1 MLVIGGSGL
10 LGYKLL
16 EKANNFEL
24 YSSYNKNSIKSKN
37 TEIIKINI
45 TNKENCQKIIEL
57 KPDIIVN
64 TAAMTNVD
72 YCEQF
77 KDNAYDVNVNGTK
90 NLAKVAQH
98 LGCKFIHISSD
109 AVFSGE
115 KNGYTEEDKPNPIN
129 TYGKT
134 KLESEEIASKVSNH
148 LILRP
153 SVLFGWIP
161 FNYIQ
166 SRDNSIK
173 TMNFAL
179 WVIRKLFEKQKLTI
193 VDDQFSTPTLADNLS
208 EKIIEMVTKDIQG
221 IFHSTGI
228 SCINR
233 LDFSKKIANRFGY
246 SDNNIIPCSSIKLK
260 QIAKRPLRSCLNC
273 DKIMKR
279 GVNLLKID
287 DAIQIM
293 YNQMKKEEPEF
304 IGEQLEKNRKIN
316 E

>member
-1 MLVIGGSGL
+1 MLIIGGSGL

-24 YSSYNKNSIKSKN
+24 YASYNKNSIKSKN
-37 TEIIKINI
+37 TEIIKVDI
-45 TNKENCQKIIEL
+45 TNEEDCQKIVEL

-77 KDNAYDVNVNGTK
+77 KNSAYNVNVNGTK
-90 NLAKVAQH
+90 NLAKVAQR

-109 AVFSGE
+109 AVFSGK
-115 KNGYTEEDKPNPIN
+115 KNKYVEEDEPNPIN
-129 TYGKT
+129 IYGKT
-134 KLESEEIASKVSNH
+134 KLESEKIASKVSNY

-161 FNYIQ
+161 MNYFQ
-166 SRDNSIK
+166 TRDNSIK

-179 WVIRKLFEKQKLTI
+179 WIIRKLFEKQKLTI

-208 EKIIEMVTKDIQG
+208 ENIIEMVTKDIQG
-221 IFHSTGI
+221 IFHSTGL

-233 LDFSKKIANRFGY
+233 LDFSKKLANRFGY

-260 QIAKRPLRSCLNC
+260 QIAERSLQSCLNC

-279 GVNLLKID
+279 GVNLLEID
-287 DAIQIM
+287 DAIEIM
-293 YNQMKKEEPEF
+293 YNQMKKEEPEL
-304 IGEQLEKNRKIN
+304 IGELLEKNRKID
-316 E
+316 